1 MSAPLPPFLLV
12 LVSSLAWVL
21 LDLVRKLLAG
31 KLPAMPLL
39 LAMTALPTPLFL
51 AWWWWEGGALPHA
64 AYFLPGTLSLVLNLL
79 ANLLFLRA
87 VAVSPLSVTI
97 PLLALTPVFASV
109 LAIPLL
115 HELPTAAQVAGI
127 ALVVVGAFTLNL
139 RREDGAS
146 PGDLWRALGRE
157 PGTPLMAAVALL
169 WSLTPALDKLAMA
182 AATPAFHA
190 LMLNAGVAV
199 AAGVWLAARGQ
210 FGQLRGTAPLL
221 PLLAAGVLCSVVG
234 LSTQF
239 LAMQQ
244 LHVGLIETI
253 KRGLGFAGAVLFGRW
268 VFGEPVGLV
277 KVAAVAMMA
286 IGVAAILL

>member
-1 MSAPLPPFLLV
+1 MSGPLAPFVLV

-39 LAMTALPTPLFL
+39 LVMTALPTPLFL

-64 AYFLPGTLSLVLNLL
+64 AYFLPGTTSVALNLL
-79 ANLLFLRA
+79 ANVLFLRA

-97 PLLALTPVFASV
+97 PLLALTPVFATV

-115 HELPTAAQVAGI
+115 HELPSAAQVAGI

-146 PGDLWRALGRE
+146 LGDLWRGLRRE
-157 PGTPLMAAVALL
+157 PGTALMAGVALL

-190 LMLNAGVAV
+190 VMLNAGVAA

-210 FGQLRGTAPLL
+210 LGQLRGTAPLL
-221 PLLAAGVLCSVVG
+221 PLLAAGVLCSVAG

-253 KRGLGFAGAVLFGRW
+253 KRGIGFAGAVLFGRL

-277 KVAAVAMMA
+277 KVAAVALMA